1 MSITGISKVKITK
14 YTFIDVSKFDNL
26 KSSFKSSKD
35 LNVLMNMSQ
44 PSSNK
49 VNLSFTYSFV
59 KNQQD
64 SSFCKKITSKAVYT
78 NVLSNNIEHNITL
91 HIDRNKNPEVFT
103 LYPNIQEER
112 NIVLD
117 EEVSW
122 S

>member
-117 EEVSW
+117 EDVSW